1 MTHTKKQQL
10 IDIIQVYTD
19 EIAFLWLFR
28 RNAHHAINYQLQ
40 DLTELEE
47 RLDAHFEGLIL
58 SDEAGWLRCKENL
71 DFEEPGEIFASAIF
85 AIESIDLEKLNL
97 VFVVAAEYTELL
109 DAIVDAFVW
118 FPFEKGASVLAS
130 FLSHIS
136 FAHRYVGISA
146 FAGHRQY
153 TPELEHALIKSL
165 ESEDVALTY
174 KALLALGE
182 LGLSTHLTKIQQ
194 FLDHDDENIQFAASW
209 SAARFG
215 NLQGME
221 NLKAFVA
228 HPLYHEKA
236 LQYVVMQKDIKNTVE
251 IIKQLLSDE
260 STARLALIGLGYL
273 GNPKSIP
280 QIIGLMKNP
289 VLARIAGNAFSDITG
304 IDLTEAKLDKDEP
317 EGFEAGPSEDPE
329 DEDVEMDPDEDLP
342 WPDVERIVAWWANP
356 ENQAR
361 LSQSDRYL
369 LGKPMSKEQLQ
380 RVLRIGNQKQ
390 RAFAANCLG
399 VYEKDLPIFNVFAPA
414 KRQMQLLGL

>member
-1 MTHTKKQQL
+1 MTSAQTRLLPYITQQ
-10 IDIIQVYTD
+10 YAEET
-19 EIAFLWLFR
+19 AFLWLS
-28 RNAHHAINYQLQ
+28 RNSAQKALNYNAV
-40 DLTELEE
+40 DLSELEN
-47 RLDAHFEGLIL
+47 RLDANLEGLML
-58 SDEAGWLRCKENL
+58 SGEAGWHICRENL
-71 DFEEPGEIFASAIF
+71 DFEESGEVFAAATF
-85 AIESIDLEKLNL
+85 AIENRDLEKLNQ

-118 FPFEKGASVLAS
+118 FPFEKVASVLES
-130 FLSHIS
+130 FLTHVS

-146 FAGHRQY
+146 LTAHRQH
-153 TPELEHALIKSL
+153 TPELEQVLLKSL

-182 LGLSTHLTKIQQ
+182 LGLSTYLAQIQQ
-194 FLDHDDENIQFAASW
+194 FLEHDDENIQFAASW
-209 SAARFG
+209 SATRFG
-215 NLQGME
+215 NSQGME

-236 LQYVVMQKDIKNTVE
+236 LQYVVMQRDIKNTVD
-251 IIKQLLSDE
+251 IIRQLLSDE
-260 STARLALIGLGYL
+260 STARLALIALGYL

-280 QIIGLMKNP
+280 QIIGFMKNP

-342 WPDVERIVAWWANP
+342 WPDVEKITAWWANS

-380 RVLRIGNQKQ
+380 NILRVGNQKQ
-390 RAFAANCLG
+390 RAFVANCLG
-399 VYEKDLPIFNVFAPA
+399 VYEKDQPIFNVYAPA